1 LSTIFAKDLVSKVH
15 KALRRKRSD
24 SSTRSGTSMARHVG
38 PFLTEGRHQQFCFS
52 SQLSD
57 NITLWPVAKYFVSAA
72 LVFLGLYV
80 QLTITETPVF
90 GKASTRN

>member
-1 LSTIFAKDLVSKVH
+1 
-15 KALRRKRSD
+15 
-24 SSTRSGTSMARHVG
+24 
-38 PFLTEGRHQQFCFS
+38 
-52 SQLSD
+52 LSD

-90 GKASTRN
+90 GKALNAELISNSGGVC